1 MPAPDATIDAERS
14 PTERQLIASDLHGLK
29 KSALQG
35 IVHAQIDKW
44 PSSVYGRYTSKTNMT
59 TLRAALLN
67 PEFGF
72 TIQDDFNE
80 PDDHRARSSDDQQGS
95 PDNDQA
101 VTATSADQ
109 PIQGAAA
116 DSNEPDG
123 HRTTP
128 VHSSDDRQVQG
139 SHDKGQ
145 ATASVGAEQP
155 VEGVATDSNEPGPA
169 GPNYGIGGL
178 DTINPASYEPL
189 GMGQGQLFNGSNNGQ
204 PLTFDISSYT
214 MPDFTNNGSNFM
226 VTDSASVSKDNP
238 VHPFMS
244 DNNNASFRD
253 SLPMFTNANK
263 LGGYPTTAFDDAGQT
278 SPGQAC
284 STDVGAKPSRR
295 THGSAR
301 DPTKRPS
308 KQERSNKT
316 VEWLMKELQSHPG
329 YEEFR
334 LTMNHIKDNPSAVRS
349 WTFAVDFMEDYQK
362 SCLVNGAYQ
371 KISKLDITR
380 ALSVGISW
388 FHDANKAVEILKK
401 FGEGGTHSSQ
411 EVIDRISFTAGAP
424 EGSTS
429 LLRWLR
435 TWETENPI

>member
-1 MPAPDATIDAERS
+1 
-14 PTERQLIASDLHGLK
+14 
-29 KSALQG
+29 
-35 IVHAQIDKW
+35 
-44 PSSVYGRYTSKTNMT
+44 MT

-80 PDDHRARSSDDQQGS
+80 PAYSGGGGRL
-95 PDNDQA
+95 
-101 VTATSADQ
+101 T
-109 PIQGAAA
+109 
-116 DSNEPDG
+116 NEPDG

-145 ATASVGAEQP
+145 AAASVGAEQP
-155 VEGVATDSNEPGPA
+155 VEGWRLTQTSQCHGGYLRGGNDRGGSNDWGVAMTGGSNDQGGSNDRGAAMTKGQRPRGNNVRGGSVRGGPA

-189 GMGQGQLFNGSNNGQ
+189 GMGQGQLFNLTCVKGSNNGQ

-253 SLPMFTNANK
+253 
-263 LGGYPTTAFDDAGQT
+263 
-278 SPGQAC
+278 
-284 STDVGAKPSRR
+284 AKPLLDKL
-295 THGSAR
+295 AQQMLV
-301 DPTKRPS
+301 PS
-308 KQERSNKT
+308 PPEGHMAQQEIPPKDLQKQERAS
-316 VEWLMKELQSHPG
+316 EPPG

-380 ALSVGISW
+380 ALSVGTSW